1 MMITDNFS
9 HDDLHPGNVLVRW
22 APLKRPVPQWIDWA
36 YRFITGTP
44 QEKPDTVPPPPG
56 MSPQLVI
63 LDAGLVTQLNRKDW
77 QNFVDLFKA
86 VITYNS
92 ERAARLMIERA
103 PRRVATREQEVDK
116 TIIVAVLSLLLSYMF
131 VEMLLVFFLVCL
143 FNLFFLDSLPSAA
156 HGLD

>member
-22 APLKRPVPQWIDWA
+22 APLKRPVPQWVDWT
-36 YRFITGTP
+36 YRFIIGMP

-103 PRRVATREQEVDK
+103 PRRVATKEQEVRK
-116 TIIVAVLSLLLSYMF
+116 RSMF
-131 VEMLLVFFLVCL
+131 SVHFWF
-143 FNLFFLDSLPSAA
+143 
-156 HGLD
+156 